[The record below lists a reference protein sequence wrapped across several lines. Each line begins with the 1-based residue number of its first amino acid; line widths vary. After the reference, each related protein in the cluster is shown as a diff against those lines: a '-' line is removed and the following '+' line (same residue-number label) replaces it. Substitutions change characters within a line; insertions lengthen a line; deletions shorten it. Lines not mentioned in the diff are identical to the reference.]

1 MAVICEACNK
11 IKLTEAN
18 LEEIED
24 SKGALHIIC
33 RHCKKQSEIVLNTFD
48 ALDWQAFQKFVQRS
62 DDDLLSSDIPIS
74 TK

>member
-11 IKLTEAN
+11 TKLSGDD

-24 SKGALHIIC
+24 NKGVLHIIC

-48 ALDWQAFQKFVQRS
+48 TLNWSAFQKFVQRS

-74 TK
+74 KK